1 MKKFKQKLIDFA
13 LSSKEFKEEL
23 HVVTEEI
30 VSLAASAPNEATIE
44 GIFERILYSLLKDIG
59 IKFHPQKEETIN
71 TKRHTSKG
79 RMDSR
84 IGALVIEYKHNS
96 RLRSQ
101 RDIISAIEQIGEYLA
116 SLSRTSN
123 SEITGFVTDGIH
135 LYELKAMDGKTTGP
149 SGRCKLDE
157 RSLLRIIKSIVAL
170 EQAALTAENIVR
182 DFCGISYEGA
192 LFDLA
197 GILNTM
203 LKTQASP
210 KTAMLM
216 AEWEALFK
224 LAHEDQSQQKRIQER
239 RSVLAIIFKNK
250 LEDASSEYRTLFA
263 LHTAYAIV
271 LKFIAYRVVA
281 ELQFGEPLKNYKAMI
296 AADSRDLL
304 SFCSELEDGEI
315 FRKLGILNL
324 LEGDFFSWYADKG
337 QWNDELARALQNVL
351 EILGRYESV
360 SRIFSEK
367 EAVDLFRKLYE
378 ATVPQVIRASFGEF
392 YTPFWLAQH
401 VINTSEVKP
410 GWRMLD
416 PCCGSGTFV
425 IAAISRQ
432 RKQMKHLTAE
442 QKLSQILG
450 RVAAFDLNP
459 LAVLTTRIHYFIH
472 ISDLLSPG
480 MANLVIPVFLGDSS
494 YVPLE
499 VDVDGVRCLR
509 YELRTL
515 RDPILAELPKS
526 LVEKT
531 PQFVQLMYQYEKY
544 VKEKKAASAADLLIN
559 ALDVTERRPVVVEKI
574 KLLTDRLVE
583 LEKKKWNGIWARIL
597 TNFLTTACL
606 GKFSN
611 IVGNPPWIDWKNLP
625 SGYRD
630 KIKDTL
636 PDKGLFSGAGRTG
649 GINLNICALITHVV
663 ATTWLSD
670 DGRLAFLMPKELVN
684 QASYEG
690 WRKAVGGVDKDILAL
705 FDWSKA
711 GHPFDPVK
719 EDFMTYIIGQRALQ
733 KGSHLGSFKTA
744 PIVQYIKKKGH
755 KSAAHSWADINE
767 AMLHLDQREMVAGQV
782 IPGSTI
788 YTFARN
794 EAHLKKFKKIAG
806 ESSYKGREGIEFY
819 PQELV
824 IFKYVGEGKGAA
836 KGRVFLRNIQVTKSK
851 YKIFEQKTLL
861 ETKFLYPLVK
871 STSIDRFSHEWEGHI
886 VPFPYKSNDPRCP
899 LDRSALR
906 KEATLLLDYYERHED
921 VVRQQT
927 HFSDK
932 IRGNNAGEFYGLA
945 RTGPYS
951 FQDIYV
957 AFRDNTKWCASV
969 ITTQTM
975 PWHEKKRFVFQNHA
989 VSMCER
995 ADGSGYIDIEE
1006 AHYICAILNT
1016 PIVAEFINASSDA
1029 RSFKIRP
1036 PIYIPKYQKAN
1047 EKHVRLS
1054 RISQALHRSKDNL
1067 EGALHEI
1074 EEIYLS
1080 LCSRRK

>member
-1 MKKFKQKLIDFA
+1 MKQFKQKLIDFA

-23 HVVTEEI
+23 HAVTEEI
-30 VSLAASAPNEATIE
+30 LALAASAPNEATIE
-44 GIFERILYSLLKDIG
+44 GIFERILYALLKDIG
-59 IKFHPQKEETIN
+59 IKFHPQKEVSVN
-71 TKRHTSKG
+71 TRRHTSRG

-84 IGALVIEYKHNS
+84 IGALVIEYKHKS
-96 RLRSQ
+96 RLQSQ
-101 RDIISAIEQIGEYLA
+101 RDVKAAIEQIGEYLA
-116 SLSRTSN
+116 ALSTTSH
-123 SEITGFVTDGIH
+123 SEIAGFVTDG
-135 LYELKAMDGKTTGP
+135 LFLFELRAIDGKIIGP
-149 SGRCKLDE
+149 SGRCKLDD
-157 RSLLRIIKSIVAL
+157 RSLLRIIKSIVSL
-170 EQAALTAENIVR
+170 EQSALTAENLIR
-182 DFCGISYEGA
+182 DFCGGSYKGA

-197 GILNTM
+197 RILSAI

-210 KTAMLM
+210 KTTMLM

-224 LAHEDQSQQKRIQER
+224 LAHEDQSQQRRIQER
-239 RSVLAIIFKNK
+239 RAVLAVIFENK
-250 LEDASSEYRTLFA
+250 LKDASSEYRSLFA
-263 LHTAYAIV
+263 LHTAYAVV
-271 LKFIAYRVVA
+271 LKLIAYRVVA
-281 ELQFGEPLKNYKAMI
+281 ELQFGEPLKNYKSMI
-296 AADSRDLL
+296 DADSRDLL

-337 QWNDELARALQNVL
+337 QWSDELAGAFQNVL

-401 VINTSEVKP
+401 VIETSEVKH
-410 GWRMLD
+410 GWRALD

-425 IAAISRQ
+425 IAAISLL
-432 RKQMKHLTAE
+432 RKQLKHLPSE

-450 RVAAFDLNP
+450 RVSAFDLNP
-459 LAVLTTRIHYFIH
+459 LAILTTRIHYFIH

-480 MANLVIPVFLGDSS
+480 MTNLVIPVFLGDAS
-494 YVPLE
+494 YVPSE
-499 VDVDGVRCLR
+499 IDVDGVKCLR

-515 RDPILAELPKS
+515 REPIFAELPKS
-526 LVEKT
+526 LVDNT

-544 VKEKKAASAADLLIN
+544 VKDTKASVAADLLVN
-559 ALDVTERRPVVVEKI
+559 ALDNTERTPVIVEKV
-574 KLLTDRLVE
+574 KLLTDRLVD

-606 GKFSN
+606 DKFSN
-611 IVGNPPWIDWKNLP
+611 IIGNPPWIDWKNLP
-625 SGYRD
+625 SGYRER
-630 KIKDTL
+630 IKTL
-636 PDKGLFSGAGRTG
+636 CIDRGLFSGAGRTG

-670 DGRLAFLMPKELVN
+670 HGRLAFLMPKELAN

-690 WRKAVGGVDKDILAL
+690 WRKAVGGDGKDILAF

-719 EDFMTYIIGQRALQ
+719 EDFMTYIIGKQVLHGGDRLRSL
-733 KGSHLGSFKTA
+733 KIIPL
-744 PIVQYIKKKGH
+744 VQYIKKKGY
-755 KSAAHSWADINE
+755 KSVTHSWTDIYE
-767 AMLHLDQREMVAGQV
+767 AMQFLDRRDMVAGQV

-788 YTFARN
+788 YTFAKN
-794 EAHLKKFKKIAG
+794 AAHLRKFKMIAG
-806 ESSYKGREGIEFY
+806 QSSYKGREGIEFY
-819 PQELV
+819 PQELL

-836 KGRVFLRNIQVTKSK
+836 KGRVFLRNIQVTKAK

-871 STSIDRFSHEWEGHI
+871 STAIDRFSHEWEGHM
-886 VPFPYKSNDPRCP
+886 VPFTYRSNDPRCP
-899 LDRSALR
+899 LDRTALR
-906 KEATLLLDYYERHED
+906 KEAPLLLDYYERHED
-921 VVRQQT
+921 VIRQQT

-951 FQDIYV
+951 FQNVYV
-957 AFRDNTKWCASV
+957 AFRDNTKWCAAV
-969 ITTQTM
+969 ITTQSM
-975 PWHEKKRFVFQNHA
+975 PWHEEKRFVFQNHA

-995 ADGSGYIDIEE
+995 TDGSGYIDIEE
-1006 AHYICAILNT
+1006 AHYICAILNA
-1016 PIVAEFINASSDA
+1016 PIVAEFINASSDT
-1029 RSFKIRP
+1029 RSFKIQP
-1036 PIYIPKYQKAN
+1036 PVYIPKFQKAN

-1054 RISQALHRSKDNL
+1054 QISQVLHRSKDNL
-1067 EGALHEI
+1067 ESALKEI

-1080 LCSRRK
+1080 LCARKK